1 MKQCL
6 ILLFSMIWTV
16 TGFAQNLNDE
26 QLKTYQTL
34 INETRCVTCQHQNIA
49 ESNAPVAESMR
60 ELIYTQV
67 EQGKNGDEI
76 RDYLIERYGEFVSF
90 KPSFSSKNYA
100 LWIGPWIFILLAL
113 GILFKTI
120 RRAST

>member
-1 MKQCL
+1 MKQR
-6 ILLFSMIWTV
+6 LFLFFSIIWFA
-16 TGFAQNLNDE
+16 GAFAQNLSDK
-26 QLKTYQTL
+26 QLETYQTL

-67 EQGKNGDEI
+67 EQGKSSDEI

-100 LWIGPWIFILLAL
+100 LWLGPWLFILLAL

-120 RRAST
+120 RRASS